1 MASDDEFT
9 QRLTEFAL
17 SQKEARVY
25 FQLLKYG
32 PQPAA
37 VVTKRLETYR
47 EDVNRTLRQLVK
59 KGIACQSLSKPAVY
73 AAMPLEDA
81 LDAALRQKTRELRY
95 KEDVK
100 QELIRLAPRLSPL
113 PLEEYCSYR
122 VVTGCNECIAAS
134 LVQAEAA
141 VHDILTIGHPAAL
154 AYSYKQGFFKT
165 FLDAV
170 ERGVEMRFILDVSSQ
185 ALDAVRA
192 AIEGGIDVQHYEEYR
207 GIMFTLV
214 DSKESFTVAT
224 FDPRYSPKDA
234 KHTAFLCDS
243 PKYAHRL
250 ANLFE
255 LVWRRSIDGA
265 QRAQDLG
272 GETPDPASDRSS
284 ASTLQK
290 VLARSS
296 KRRL

>member
-1 MASDDEFT
+1 MTSDAEFI

-17 SQKEARVY
+17 SEKEARVY

-32 PQPAA
+32 PQPVA
-37 VVTKRLETYR
+37 VVAKRLQTHR
-47 EDVNRTLRQLVK
+47 EDVRRTLTRLGK
-59 KGIACQSLSKPAVY
+59 KSMTYQSLSKPAVHV
-73 AAMPLEDA
+73 AMPLEDA
-81 LDAALRQKTRELRY
+81 LDAALRQKTIELRG
-95 KEDVK
+95 KEDMK
-100 QELIRLAPRLSPL
+100 QELMRLAPRLNPL
-113 PLEEYCSYR
+113 PREEYCSYR
-122 VVTGCNECIAAS
+122 VVTGCKECIAAS

-192 AIEGGIDVQHYEEYR
+192 AIEGGIDVRHYEQYR

-214 DSKESFTVAT
+214 DSKESFTVVT
-224 FDPRYSPKDA
+224 FDPRYSPKDT

-243 PKYAHRL
+243 HKYAHRL
-250 ANLFE
+250 ANQFE
-255 LVWRRSIDGA
+255 MVWRQSIDGA
-265 QRAQDLG
+265 QRAQDLAS
-272 GETPDPASDRSS
+272 ETPDPASDRSS
-284 ASTLQK
+284 AS
-290 VLARSS
+290 
-296 KRRL
+296 RL